1 VDRIVA
7 RPGCNRGRNV
17 PKPHTLLEYQN
28 MSDEEIIKSAEEAR
42 AWVQQS
48 MKEEAVKQKAREGE
62 KQHEM

>member
-1 VDRIVA
+1 
-7 RPGCNRGRNV
+7 
-17 PKPHTLLEYQN
+17 